1 MAIPRW
7 LRLVPRPRYPWDH
20 RAVRS
25 RLRPLTFRPAC
36 EDDYDW
42 CVSLLEKNEAYG
54 VPANHRESYLTH
66 LRSGTQITMIAEDE
80 AGPVGTFAMNWLDE
94 ETAWLSY
101 VLVDPRAH
109 RNGIGTTMLLGSL
122 SLLRRE
128 GLGQY
133 LMLGALESSLPF
145 YQRFGFVFTGIDQT
159 EGNPYLQAQ
168 LGPISPKFVRDCDKL
183 LQKAGAVLPDM
194 SASIP
199 TPFAISLL
207 S

>member
-1 MAIPRW
+1 
-7 LRLVPRPRYPWDH
+7 
-20 RAVRS
+20 
-25 RLRPLTFRPAC
+25 
-36 EDDYDW
+36 
-42 CVSLLEKNEAYG
+42 LEKNEAHG
-54 VPANHRESYLTH
+54 VPANHQESYLIH
-66 LRSGTQITMIAEDE
+66 LKSGTQITMIAEDE
-80 AGPVGTFAMNWLDE
+80 TGPVGTFAMNWLDE

-109 RNGIGTTMLLGSL
+109 HSGVGTTMLLGSL

-128 GLGQY
+128 GPAQH

-145 YQRFGFVFTGIDQT
+145 YQRLGFVFTGIDQT

-168 LGPISPKFVRDCDKL
+168 LGPISPKLVRDCGKL
-183 LQKAGAVLPDM
+183 LQKVGAILPDV

-199 TPFAISLL
+199 SPFAISLP